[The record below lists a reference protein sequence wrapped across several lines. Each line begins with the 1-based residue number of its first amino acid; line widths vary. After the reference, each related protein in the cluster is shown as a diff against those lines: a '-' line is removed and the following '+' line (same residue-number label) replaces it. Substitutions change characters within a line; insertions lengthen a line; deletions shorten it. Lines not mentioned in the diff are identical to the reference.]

1 MMSLEQLDRE
11 LEHATANL
19 RRLYEQSIADVES
32 EISQESNSYL
42 REYLMT
48 HLERRRA
55 ELAAMG

>member
-1 MMSLEQLDRE
+1 MMSLEQLDKE
-11 LEHATANL
+11 LADATANL
-19 RRLYEQSIADVES
+19 RRLYQQSIVDLES
-32 EISQESNSYL
+32 DISQEPNRYA